1 MSLRRI
7 APALA
12 IGFAFAASDA
22 QAFFDP
28 PWITP
33 VAPRAGEP
41 VFLNVRGGTCDV
53 FVERPGYPQVFRN
66 GNDIGIIEYGNR
78 ETFDDFCIYG
88 IWTLAEPMGTFS
100 PGSYTLTVDF
110 TYENYPFGHETITLG
125 VVPFAVV
132 GAAPAAPVP
141 AASPLW
147 KFVSLV
153 LISGAAARR
162 SHAETKRAGFSRGSS

>member
-1 MSLRRI
+1 MSLRRM

-66 GNDIGIIEYGNR
+66 GNDIRIIEYGNR

-88 IWTLAEPMGTFS
+88 IWTVTEPIGIFS
-100 PGSYTLTVDF
+100 AGSYTLRVDF
-110 TYENYPFGHETITLG
+110 TYENYPFGYETITLG

-132 GAAPAAPVP
+132 GATTSAAPVP
-141 AASPLW
+141 AISSLW
-147 KFVSLV
+147 KIV
-153 LISGAAARR
+153 LLALLFGIAARAFQIRR
-162 SHAETKRAGFSRGSS
+162 SRASAEASS